1 MYMYSTCQNE
11 PSVVQKVE
19 LRRCV
24 VSLLASGS
32 HVDRKAIAIVN
43 EVKMV

>member
-1 MYMYSTCQNE
+1 MLYSTCQNE

-19 LRRCV
+19 FRRRV

-32 HVDRKAIAIVN
+32 HVDRKAITV
-43 EVKMV
+43 